1 VEAISGIRTSESK
14 ENLKKRGCHNKFI
27 LGAYNSVMRVLVAED
42 KHRMARFLQRALQS
56 EGYSVELA
64 FDGEQALSMGL
75 SGGLDLMVLDVMLPG
90 RDGFD
95 VIRNLRAAKQMLPT
109 IMVTARDAMSD
120 IVRGLD
126 LGADD
131 YLTKPFALDVL
142 LARVRALTRRS
153 PVAYPADLQFA
164 DLILNSRTHEL
175 QRGQRTASLTR
186 TEYAL
191 LETLMRRAECIVP
204 RDVLVEAG
212 WGGGA
217 EVSDGTLYVF
227 IRSLRAKIALLGEH
241 PCLHTARG
249 VGYTLRTDAP

>member
-1 VEAISGIRTSESK
+1 
-14 ENLKKRGCHNKFI
+14 
-27 LGAYNSVMRVLVAED
+27 
-42 KHRMARFLQRALQS
+42 MARLLQRALQS
-56 EGYSVELA
+56 EGYSVALA
-64 FDGEQALSMGL
+64 CDGEQALSMGL
-75 SGGLDLMVLDVMLPG
+75 SGGLDLMVLDVMLPR

-109 IMVTARDAMSD
+109 IMVTACDTMAD

-142 LARVRALTRRS
+142 LARVRALTRRG
-153 PVAYPADLQFA
+153 PAAYPLDLQFE
-164 DLILNSRTHEL
+164 DLALISRTHEL
-175 QRGQRTASLTR
+175 RRGQRTASLTR

-191 LETLMRRAECIVP
+191 LETLVRRAGCIVP
-204 RDVLVEAG
+204 RDVLIEAG

-227 IRSLRAKIALLGEH
+227 IRALRAKIAYPGERQLLH
-241 PCLHTARG
+241 NARG
-249 VGYTLRTDAP
+249 VGYTLRAEEL

>member
-1 VEAISGIRTSESK
+1 
-14 ENLKKRGCHNKFI
+14 
-27 LGAYNSVMRVLVAED
+27 
-42 KHRMARFLQRALQS
+42 MARFLQRVLQG
-56 EGYSVELA
+56 EGYAVELA
-64 FDGEQALSMGL
+64 LDGEQALSMGL
-75 SGGLDLMVLDVMLPG
+75 SGGVDLMVLDVMLPR

-109 IMVTARDAMSD
+109 IIVSARDAMSD

-142 LARVRALTRRS
+142 LARVRALTRRG
-153 PVAYPADLQFA
+153 PAAYPADLQFE
-164 DLILNSRTHEL
+164 DVVLNSRTHEL
-175 QRGQRTASLTR
+175 RRGERTAPLTR

-191 LETLMRRAECIVP
+191 LETLIRRAGCIVP

-227 IRSLRAKIALLGEH
+227 IRGLRAKIAAAGESQY
-241 PCLHTARG
+241 LHTARG
-249 VGYTLRTDAP
+249 VGYTLRPEAS

>member
-1 VEAISGIRTSESK
+1 
-14 ENLKKRGCHNKFI
+14 
-27 LGAYNSVMRVLVAED
+27 MRVLVAED
-42 KHRMARFLQRALQS
+42 KPRMARFLQRALQR

-75 SGGLDLMVLDVMLPG
+75 DGGMDLMVLDVMLPR

-95 VIRNLRAAKQMLPT
+95 VIRSLRAAKQMLPT
-109 IMVTARDAMSD
+109 IMVSARDAKSD

-142 LARVRALTRRS
+142 LARVRALTRRG
-153 PVAYPADLQFA
+153 PAAYSADLRFQ
-164 DLILNSRTHEL
+164 DLVLNSRTHEL
-175 QRGQRTASLTR
+175 TRKDRTAALTR

-191 LETLMRRAECIVP
+191 LEMLIRRAGCIVP
-204 RDVLVEAG
+204 RDALVEAG

-217 EVSDGTLYVF
+217 EIGDGTLYVF
-227 IRSLRAKIALLGEH
+227 IRGLRGKIAPAGETQY
-241 PCLHTARG
+241 LHTVRG
-249 VGYTLRTDAP
+249 VGYTLRPDAS

>member
-1 VEAISGIRTSESK
+1 
-14 ENLKKRGCHNKFI
+14 
-27 LGAYNSVMRVLVAED
+27 
-42 KHRMARFLQRALQS
+42 MARFLQRALQG
-56 EGYSVELA
+56 EGYAVELA

-75 SGGLDLMVLDVMLPG
+75 SGGLDLMVLDVMLPR

-109 IMVTARDAMSD
+109 IMVTARDARAD

-142 LARVRALTRRS
+142 LARVRALTRRG
-153 PVAYPADLQFA
+153 PAAYPQGLQVEDLLL
-164 DLILNSRTHEL
+164 DSRTHEL
-175 QRGQRTASLTR
+175 RRGNRSTSLTR

-191 LETLMRRAECIVP
+191 LEILMRRAGCIVS
-204 RDVLVEAG
+204 REALVEAG

-217 EVSDGTLYVF
+217 EVGEGTLYVF
-227 IRSLRAKIALLGEH
+227 MRGLRAKIAVGSERPL
-241 PCLHTARG
+241 LHTARG
-249 VGYTLRTDAP
+249 VGYTLRADAP